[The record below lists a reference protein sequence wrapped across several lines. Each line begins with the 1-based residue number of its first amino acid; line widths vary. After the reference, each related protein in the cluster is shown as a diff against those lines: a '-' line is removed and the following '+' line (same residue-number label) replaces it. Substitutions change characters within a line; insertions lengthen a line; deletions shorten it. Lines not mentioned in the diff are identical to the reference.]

1 MLEVVTFKVP
11 SYCERVDKD
20 DSMEIKE
27 YRALK
32 QPRPLLSHTR
42 IIAVNLWAAYSFVS
56 QDLSAVAFTFVW
68 KINY

>member
-20 DSMEIKE
+20 DSMEMKE
-27 YRALK
+27 CRALK

-42 IIAVNLWAAYSFVS
+42 IIAVNL
-56 QDLSAVAFTFVW
+56 
-68 KINY
+68 